1 MRRNRIA
8 MLFILAAALACGD
21 GSGPGA
27 RYVLTI
33 MAGNAQT
40 DTVGS
45 TLPIPYVVKVA
56 DATSATAQAGVTVTW
71 RVTAGGG
78 SVTASS
84 VTDGNGIATATR
96 TLGTV
101 AGTARANA
109 QAGATSITFTATALA
124 GAATQFQKSAGDAQT
139 GSTGLA
145 LPVPFAVLV
154 QDQYGNPVE
163 SVTVNWAVTAGAG
176 SLSVPSSKT
185 DISGVARTTLTLD
198 AAAGPN
204 AVSATVVGL
213 AGTQTFSAT
222 GVTGPVFIKSLAV
235 TENYGLHDQFI
246 RDGLAFLCAWN
257 TGILIYDVGNGMS
270 GGSPANPVLVGQ
282 VVTNSNGNTGAE
294 AHNAWWFHNP
304 VTNEKKYLF
313 VGQEGPGSIG
323 SSSSGDIH
331 VVDVSDL
338 AHPTEVAFF
347 HRAGAGTHN
356 FWMDEPHQILY
367 AAYYNAGVMAID
379 VSGTLSGDI
388 SSRLID
394 SLSFGAGNSYTWS
407 VQLYNGSLYAS
418 DMVSGLWQLSTNLG
432 TLGSAGGGGNEAA
445 RYSSDLWVANG
456 YAYSGTWDHFQR
468 TGLAGSLLKI
478 WQLNGTGAPVALDSI
493 TVANVGAVSDVEVSP
508 DGKLLMF
515 STESGPNSGFW
526 FYSLADPAHPAFV
539 GKYLEPSGV
548 HTATFSTIGG
558 RLYAFGA
565 KNPSGAAMII
575 LDVTSMDK

>member
-40 DTVGS
+40 ETVGH
-45 TLPIPYVVKVA
+45 TLPVPFVVKVT

-78 SVTASS
+78 SVTSSS
-84 VTDGNGIATATR
+84 VTDANGIAIATR
-96 TLGTV
+96 TLGTA
-101 AGTARANA
+101 AGTATANA

-124 GAATQFQKSAGDAQT
+124 GPATQFQKSAGDAQT
-139 GSTGLA
+139 GSPGLA

-185 DISGVARTTLTLD
+185 DIAGVARTTLTLD
-198 AAAGPN
+198 TAAGPN

-222 GVTGPVFIKSLAV
+222 GVTGPVFVKSLAV

-257 TGILIYDVGNGMS
+257 TGVLIYDVGNGIK
-270 GGSPANPVLVGQ
+270 GGSPGNPILVDSVATTGGE
-282 VVTNSNGNTGAE
+282 VHNS
-294 AHNAWWFHNP
+294 WWFHNP
-304 VTNEKKYLF
+304 VTSENRYLF
-313 VGQEGPGSIG
+313 IGQEGPGSIG
-323 SSSSGDIH
+323 ASSSGDIH
-331 VVDVSDL
+331 VVDVFDL
-338 AHPTEVAFF
+338 NNIHEVAFF

-356 FWMDEPHQILY
+356 FWMDEAHQILY

-394 SLSFGAGNSYTWS
+394 SLSFGGGNSYTWS

-432 TLGSAGGGGNEAA
+432 TLAVAGGGGNEAE
-445 RYSSDLWVANG
+445 RYTSDLWVANG

-493 TVANVGAVSDVEVSP
+493 LVSNVGAVSDVEVSP

-515 STESGPNSGFW
+515 SAESGPNSGFW
-526 FYSLADPAHPAFV
+526 FYSLADPAHPVFV
-539 GKYLEPSGV
+539 DKYLVSSGV
-548 HTATFSTIGG
+548 HTATFGTIGG

-575 LDVTSMDK
+575 LDVTSLDK